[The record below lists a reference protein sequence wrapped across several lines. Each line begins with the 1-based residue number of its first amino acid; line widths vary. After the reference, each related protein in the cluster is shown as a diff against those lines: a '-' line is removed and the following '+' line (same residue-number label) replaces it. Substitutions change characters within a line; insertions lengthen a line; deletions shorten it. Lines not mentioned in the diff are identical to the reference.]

1 MIPITLPVILLL
13 LTFLIISVASFLF
26 FIGWDYVARVA
37 RPVFEAD
44 AAAALAQLPI
54 SLRVGGPI
62 PRVEGYLLPE
72 SLYYHAG
79 HTWMAL
85 QESGAALVG
94 IDDFASKLI
103 GKATFIAVP
112 NVGRVFKQGEKGWTL
127 RRKGKDLDLAS
138 PIDGKVIAV
147 NKQVIDNPE
156 FLSKDPYGSGW
167 LMLIEPRNLKR
178 NLRSLL
184 HGSVA
189 PKWMEESAAELRSV
203 FSGRL
208 GLVYQDGGLPE
219 DGLADYL
226 EQAEWDKLINRIF
239 VF

>member
-1 MIPITLPVILLL
+1 MIPITLPVVLLM
-13 LTFLIISVASFLF
+13 LTFLILAVASMLF
-26 FIGWDYVARVA
+26 FIGWDYVARVVK
-37 RPVFEAD
+37 PVFGAD
-44 AAAALAQLPI
+44 GVATTVQLPI

-62 PRVEGYLLPE
+62 PRVEGYMLPE

-79 HTWMAL
+79 HAWMAL

-94 IDDFASKLI
+94 IDDFVSKLI
-103 GKATFIAVP
+103 GKPTFIAIP
-112 NVGRVFKQGEKGWTL
+112 RVGEVFKQGETGWTL

-138 PIDGKVIAV
+138 PIDGEVIAV

-167 LMLIEPRNLKR
+167 LMMIKPKNLKR

-189 PKWMEESAAELRSV
+189 AKWMEESAAELRSV
-203 FSGRL
+203 FSGQL
-208 GLVYQDGGLPE
+208 GLVFPDGGLPE